1 MLLEIAFGAAGA
13 RPLNRVTPEQF
24 NTQWQAH
31 LPGHLGIVVTH
42 VAPGE
47 LHAEMAVVPAVA
59 SPDGHLHA
67 GSVVALAVHAAG
79 CGCVADLPPDASGF
93 TTLELKANHLG
104 SPRDGHVRCVARRV
118 HGGRSTQVWD
128 VEVTHA
134 ETGKPVALFR
144 CTQML
149 LATRG

>member
-1 MLLEIAFGAAGA
+1 M
-13 RPLNRVTPEQF
+13 TPEQF
-24 NTQWQAH
+24 NTQWRAH

-47 LHAEMAVVPAVA
+47 LHAEMAVVPAIA
-59 SPDGHLHA
+59 APDGHLHA
-67 GSVVALAVHAAG
+67 GSVTALAVHAAG
-79 CGCVADLPPDASGF
+79 CGCVADLPAGSTGF
-93 TTLELKANHLG
+93 TTLEFKANHL
-104 SPRDGHVRCVARRV
+104 SSARDGHVLCVARRV

-134 ETGKPVALFR
+134 ESGKALALFR

-149 LATRG
+149 LAARA

>member
-1 MLLEIAFGAAGA
+1 M
-13 RPLNRVTPEQF
+13 TPEQF

-31 LPGHLGIVVTH
+31 LPGTLGIVVTH
-42 VAPGE
+42 VAAGE
-47 LHAEMAVVPAVA
+47 LHAEMAVVSAVA

-79 CGCVADLPPDASGF
+79 CGCVADLPSDTSGF
-93 TTLELKANHLG
+93 TTLELKSNHLS

-128 VEVTHA
+128 AKVTHV
-134 ETGKPVALFR
+134 ESGKTVALFR

-149 LATRG
+149 LIARG

>member
-1 MLLEIAFGAAGA
+1 M
-13 RPLNRVTPEQF
+13 TPEQF

-47 LHAEMAVVPAVA
+47 LHAEMAVVPQIA

-67 GSVVALAVHAAG
+67 GSVAALAVHAAG
-79 CGCVADLPPDASGF
+79 CGCVADLPPGTAGF
-93 TTLELKANHLG
+93 TMLEFKANHLS
-104 SPRDGHVRCVARRV
+104 SPRDGRVLCVARRV

-134 ETGKPVALFR
+134 ESGKAVALFR

-149 LATRG
+149 LVARG